1 VNKIISPWIQID
13 SEKIN
18 RERYDGNNT
27 YTWWIDSD
35 VLKKEVEIKTDSDIK
50 QSYIINPIKYD
61 FNLKLI
67 GDDSSTILDYIF
79 ADEFVRLKPM
89 DIPDDSIDG
98 KITWDVLHS
107 VKSDYNSKNF
117 LDLYHTIWY
126 YEEIRKYKY
135 RLLIMDER
143 I

>member
-79 ADEFVRLKPM
+79 VDEFVRLKPM

>member
-1 VNKIISPWIQID
+1 MNKIISPWIQID